1 MIAEANLNAYMHHW
15 GARTVPFHDGTEPFE
30 TPQMDEIRELLDQTA
45 ALRSVMLLS
54 GPNGTGKSL
63 AVARWLKN
71 LPRKAYAP
79 LVITQATLSAS
90 AILATL
96 VGKLGREPSMFRSRN
111 LRQIEEAIP
120 MLGQTTPV
128 LVLDEAQNYP
138 PSSLEE
144 IRLLIGLNLAP
155 SPIFALIMIGDNYL
169 LDTLR
174 LQSRRPLYARIAI
187 AYHMQPLNPRQAA
200 AFLSHQLEQAGIVRD
215 AFDEHALDMI
225 VAAADGIPR
234 SLNLIARAAWINA
247 AKSKQSVIGVDH
259 VQHALKTI
267 PIAQDKITTSLRP

>member
-1 MIAEANLNAYMHHW
+1 MIAEANLNTYMHQW
-15 GARTVPFHDGTEPFE
+15 GARTVPFHDGSEPFE
-30 TPQMDEIRELLDQTA
+30 TGQLDEIRELLDQTA

-54 GPNGTGKSL
+54 GQNGTGKSL
-63 AVARWLKN
+63 VVAQWLKN
-71 LPRKAYAP
+71 LPQKAYAP

-120 MLGQTTPV
+120 LLGQVTPV

-155 SPIFALIMIGDNYL
+155 RPLFALIMVGDNYL

-174 LQSRRPLYARIAI
+174 LQSRRPLYSRIAI
-187 AYHMQPLNPRQAA
+187 AYHMQPLDPKQAA
-200 AFLSHQLEQAGIVRD
+200 AFLMHQLEQAGIMRE
-215 AFDEHALDMI
+215 AFDELALDMI

-234 SLNLIARAAWINA
+234 SLNLIARAAWIQA
-247 AKSKQSVIGVDH
+247 AKGNQNIIRVEH
-259 VQHALKTI
+259 VQHALKRI
-267 PIAQDKITTSLRP
+267 PIAQDKITTQQRP